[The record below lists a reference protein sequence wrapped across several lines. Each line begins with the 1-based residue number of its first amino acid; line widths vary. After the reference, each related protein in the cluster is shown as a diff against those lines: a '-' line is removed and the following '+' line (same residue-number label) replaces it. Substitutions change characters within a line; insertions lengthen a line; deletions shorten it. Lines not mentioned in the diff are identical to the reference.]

1 MTYVHLGK
9 TKGVERMKRTMA
21 SALGIFM
28 IGIMALLV
36 PVTHATQG
44 PTATEDNQGNRII
57 FTAGSLT
64 AEFEG
69 MVPKVKFYDH
79 TQTMIRVEQQVN
91 FRSLIEFNDAD
102 GDKVFQTNE
111 KVFQVTLDEA
121 RWTHTI
127 SSLPGGSGLNVT
139 FTLADPASVGL
150 TGSTVILAVKAYNT
164 TQSIIV
170 DGKSAVIATA
180 EIKFDVVV
188 KNWPFQS
195 PSNMLAL
202 QVNLHSSTE
211 HLDFDEQG
219 GTVGVDASHD
229 EGAQTA
235 EHQFRETSNVEQET
249 RFSSGLVTTSSTV
262 GFFRFVNKATV
273 TPTTGSPY
281 SVNVT
286 ASYKSEAEN
295 DAGDRETFMKLYLA
309 YPSFQGT
316 LTHDP
321 SIGLGGG
328 LPTLYFIVGGVAVA
342 GLLAVVAIRRRHP
355 QVQKDSKQK

>member
-1 MTYVHLGK
+1 MIILEKRKVS
-9 TKGVERMKRTMA
+9 RMKRTMA
-21 SALGIFM
+21 TALGIFV
-28 IGIMALLV
+28 IGIMTLLV
-36 PVTHATQG
+36 PMAHANQG
-44 PTATEDNQGNRII
+44 PTAIEDSQGNRII

-79 TQTMIRVEQQVN
+79 AQTMIRVEQQVN

-102 GDKVFQTNE
+102 GDKVFQSNE

-127 SSLPGGSGLNVT
+127 LSLPGNSGINVT

-150 TGSTVILAVKAYNT
+150 PAGSTVILMVKAYNT
-164 TQSIIV
+164 TQTVTI
-170 DGKSAVIATA
+170 DGKSVAIATA
-180 EIKFDVVV
+180 EIKFDVIV

-195 PSNMLAL
+195 TSNMLAL
-202 QVNLHSSTE
+202 QVNMHSSTE

-219 GTVGVDASHD
+219 GTHGVDASHD
-229 EGAQTA
+229 EGTQTS
-235 EHQFRETSNVEQET
+235 EHQFHETSNVEQET
-249 RFSSGLVTTSSTV
+249 RFSSGPITTSSTV

-295 DAGDRETFMKLYLA
+295 DGGDRETFMKLYLA
-309 YPSFQGT
+309 YPSFTGT
-316 LTHDP
+316 LMHDP

-328 LPTLYFIVGGVAVA
+328 IPTLYFIVGGVAVA

-355 QVQKDSKQK
+355 QVQKDSKQN

>member
-1 MTYVHLGK
+1 
-9 TKGVERMKRTMA
+9 MKRTMA
-21 SALGIFM
+21 TVLGIFV
-28 IGIMALLV
+28 IGIMTLLV
-36 PVTHATQG
+36 PMAHASQG
-44 PTATEDNQGNRII
+44 PAATEDDQGNRII

-102 GDKVFQTNE
+102 GDNVFQSNE
-111 KVFQVTLDEA
+111 KIFQVTLDEA

-127 SSLPGGSGLNVT
+127 SSLPSGSGVNVI

-150 TGSTVILAVKAYNT
+150 QVGSTVILVVKAYNT
-164 TQSIIV
+164 TQNIIV
-170 DGKSAVIATA
+170 DGKSVAIASA

-188 KNWPFQS
+188 GNWPFRS
-195 PSNMLAL
+195 TSNMLAL

-229 EGAQTA
+229 EGVQTT
-235 EHQFRETSNVEQET
+235 EHQFHETSNVEQET
-249 RFSSGLVTTSSTV
+249 RFSSGPITTSSTV

-281 SVNVT
+281 SVNVA

-295 DAGDRETFMKLYLA
+295 DGGDKETFTKLYLA
-309 YPSFQGT
+309 YPNFQGT

-355 QVQKDSKQK
+355 QVQKDSKQN